1 MQLTRVATVAA
12 ALVLAACGPD
22 VIEAGG
28 PGSDD
33 RISDVE
39 VGTATTEPEPVAAY
53 NPGDCLTWDP
63 GARGAFWLTA
73 EYFPEML
80 DLDVSRFPTMDTL
93 RRCLG
98 PGRVTAVPIPHD
110 CQDGFLGAYWRRPE
124 AYLDPIVRGGI
135 SSFAQLG
142 PERVQN
148 GLMRLADDLGSGR
161 WAARHGALR
170 DQDSLDLGYRLVI
183 AERA

>member
-1 MQLTRVATVAA
+1 VQLTRVATVAA

-63 GARGAFWLTA
+63 GATTTEFMVVPCQDAHLVEVTSA
-73 EYFPEML
+73 L
-80 DLDVSRFPTMDTL
+80 DLAATYGADAELPGSAEL
-93 RRCLG
+93 SSLSEQRCG
-98 PGRVTAVPIPHD
+98 PVA
-110 CQDGFLGAYWRRPE
+110 E
-124 AYLDPIVRGGI
+124 AYLDRQLLAEEPGI
-135 SSFAQLG
+135 IPPSPA
-142 PERVQN
+142 
-148 GLMRLADDLGSGR
+148 A
-161 WAARHGALR
+161 WAAGDRTFWCTVGLVRVDGQRPPYNGSLR
-170 DQDSLDLGYRLVI
+170 G
-183 AERA
+183 